1 LEGEIK
7 ESMLVY
13 AKPPTLLTHLKR
25 SLRRICLVYV
35 NPFKLF
41 DEVSRSPDFL
51 GPVIVVSLVIVISLY
66 EGFLWYSKA
75 EILYYNGTKVS
86 LSSGYISQLTS
97 IASLRILGVVM
108 RWFIAFGVFWL
119 VSSILKGQGEHAS
132 LFSATGYL
140 FSVYLLHMIIDTLH
154 LVFFLSSMPS
164 LTIFITYSASCT
176 TKIKDLIVAHAVAQ
190 WISNAPWPM
199 STIRTYY
206 AWFFSLWNIVVCLA
220 IYISERKMTPIR
232 AIIASLITYFLMMFA
247 EVLFVQPLFI

>member
-1 LEGEIK
+1 
-7 ESMLVY
+7 MLVY
-13 AKPPTLLTHLKR
+13 AKPPTFFTHLKR
-25 SLRRICLVYV
+25 SIRRICLVYV

-41 DEVSRSPDFL
+41 DEVARSPDFL
-51 GPVIVVSLVIVISLY
+51 GPIIVVSLVIIISLY

-75 EILYYNGTKVS
+75 EILYYNGTKIS
-86 LSSGYISQLTS
+86 LSSNYLSQLTS

-140 FSVYLLHMIIDTLH
+140 FSVYLLHMITDTLH
-154 LVFFLSSMPS
+154 LIFFLNSMPP
-164 LTIFITYSASCT
+164 LTIFIPYTATSLT
-176 TKIKDLIVAHAVAQ
+176 RVKDFLVAHAVAQ
-190 WISNAPWPM
+190 WINNAPWPM

-220 IYISERKMTPIR
+220 IYISERRMSTIR
-232 AIIASLITYFLMMFA
+232 AIIASIITYFLMMFA
-247 EVLFVQPLFI
+247 EILFIQPLFI